1 VNEWSGDPDKDKA
14 ELHKIIDEVEAGHEE
29 SDLPVWRQRL
39 SFIVDWFKETSFIL
53 AMAILLSVLLRT
65 FVFQAFFVPSESMED
80 TLLTDDRI
88 IASKLSYRFGDIHRG
103 DIVVFR
109 DPSDWLYNPPQPGGL
124 HQTINDVMTWI
135 GILPSNS
142 GDDLVKRVI
151 GLPGD
156 KVACCSK
163 DARITVNGVAIDET
177 SYIRGETNQIPFSI
191 TVPEGRVFVMGD
203 NRGASSDSRFHL
215 EEANGTVPIENIV
228 GQVTFRV
235 WPMNRFAK
243 MAAPDVYSQI
253 P

>member
-1 VNEWSGDPDKDKA
+1 MNEWSDNPEKDKA
-14 ELHKIIDEVEAGHEE
+14 ELHRIIDEASADHDENNLEG
-29 SDLPVWRQRL
+29 WRGKL
-39 SFIVDWFKETSFIL
+39 SFVFDWLRETSFIL
-53 AMAILLSVLLRT
+53 GMAVLLSVLLRT
-65 FVFQAFFVPSESMED
+65 FVFQAFFVPSESMEN

-103 DIVVFR
+103 DIVVFH
-109 DPSDWLYNPPQPGGL
+109 DPSDWLYTAPKEPGL

-163 DARITVNGVAIDET
+163 DGHITINGLAIDET
-177 SYIRGETNQIPFSI
+177 SYIRDETNQIPFSI

-215 EEANGTVPIENIV
+215 DEASGTVPIENIV

-243 MAAPDVYSQI
+243 MNAPDVFSQVS
-253 P
+253 

>member
-1 VNEWSGDPDKDKA
+1 MNEWSENPEKDKA
-14 ELHKIIDEVEAGHEE
+14 ELHRIIDEANAEQDDSE
-29 SDLPVWRQRL
+29 SSSWRDKL
-39 SFIVDWFKETSFIL
+39 AFVIDWFKETSFIL

-103 DIVVFR
+103 DIIVFH
-109 DPSDWLYNPPQPGGL
+109 DPSDWLYNPPQEGGL
-124 HQTINDVMTWI
+124 HQTINEVMTWI

-163 DARITVNGVAIDET
+163 QERITVNGVEIDET
-177 SYIRGETNQIPFSI
+177 SYIRGDTNQIPFSI

-215 EEANGTVPIENIV
+215 DEQSGTVPIENIV

-243 MAAPDVYSQI
+243 MTAPDVFSKI